1 MLNSQDSFHE
11 QEISFSPA
19 LLPSSSLCLLS
30 SNTRAGKRE
39 STMGLKDRKKSLS
52 AELETTFGC
61 PELVFV
67 EFFLLYQLFS
77 FKFYFP
83 GFYLSSLLSG
93 AWTEIEN
100 YSKPDL

>member
-1 MLNSQDSFHE
+1 MALRSWAYILNIGIRDLT
-11 QEISFSPA
+11 A
-19 LLPSSSLCLLS
+19 V
-30 SNTRAGKRE
+30 
-39 STMGLKDRKKSLS
+39 D
-52 AELETTFGC
+52 
-61 PELVFV
+61 ELVFV